1 MTTSNDNKSNNYKK
15 EEIIHGT
22 NVSDPYRYL
31 EDLDLKETREW
42 LKTQEYQ
49 SAEYFSKIEKREDYK
64 FRLQNHF
71 HYTKY
76 YVPERVQSSLYFLK
90 ASEKENQPKLYVKKD
105 RDPMTKVLIDPNK
118 FSDDQTVALS
128 NYFVSKDG
136 KYVAYGRSKQGSDWQ
151 EIRIIDSDTLEEF
164 SEKITRV
171 KFTAIA
177 WDGDSK
183 GFYYTRF
190 PDPSTQA
197 EENEGNYA
205 KVYYHQL
212 GSPQEED
219 RLIYEDSE
227 DKELG
232 FQPLITDDYRFL
244 CLYLRR
250 GTSPKNGFYVMDL
263 DRIEKGF
270 LPVFEEGEAEVRYIS
285 NNGTDFYFLTDLDA
299 GKKRVIQISING
311 TNGALKE
318 IIPEGTA
325 VIQEAR
331 MVHQHFVLTLL
342 RDCCNELVIYNFQGE
357 YQGMIN
363 IPEFSSIIGLSGK
376 RNHREMYIGTTDFL
390 SPATVYKYN
399 FVVDDLTEICRSKV
413 LFDQEEYETRQVFIP
428 SKDGTEIPLFITG
441 KKELSLDQP
450 HKTLLYGYGG
460 FNISLTPQYNPGI
473 LPWLQEGGLYV
484 VANLRGGGE
493 YGDVWHQ
500 GGMLSNKQR
509 VYEDFIA
516 AGEWLVDQGYT
527 SPEKLGIY
535 GRSNG
540 GLLVAASM
548 IQRPDL
554 FGAVISSVPVID
566 MLRYHKFTIGR
577 YWVPEYG
584 TADNP
589 EHFKFLYK
597 YSPLHNVDEKKIY
610 PPILISSAEGD
621 NRVVPAHAM
630 KFAATL
636 QEAAKNHPDASNPVI
651 FRLEKKAGHGH
662 GKPIYKIIE
671 EWADF
676 LSFLHQELTDE

>member
-1 MTTSNDNKSNNYKK
+1 MTTSNDYET
-15 EEIIHGT
+15 EEMIHGKK
-22 NVSDPYRYL
+22 VPDPYRYL
-31 EDLDLKETREW
+31 EDPNRKETREW
-42 LKTQEYQ
+42 LKDQEYQ
-49 SAEYFSKIEKREDYK
+49 SAEYFSKIQKREDYK
-64 FRLQNHF
+64 FQLRNHF
-71 HYTKY
+71 QYTKY

-90 ASEKENQPKLYVKKD
+90 TSENENQPKLYVKKD
-105 RDPMTKVLIDPNK
+105 RDPETKVLIDPNR
-118 FSDDQTVALS
+118 FSEDQTVALS
-128 NYFVSKDG
+128 NYFISKDG
-136 KYVAYGRSKQGSDWQ
+136 RYVAYGRSKQGSDWQ
-151 EIRIIDSDTLEEF
+151 EFRIIDSDTLQEF
-164 SEKITRV
+164 SDRISWV
-171 KFTAIA
+171 KFTTIA

-197 EENEGNYA
+197 PEDEGNHP
-205 KVYYHQL
+205 KVYYHLL
-212 GSPQEED
+212 GTSQEED
-219 RLIYEDSE
+219 PLIYENPK

-244 CLYLRR
+244 CLTLRR

-263 DRIEKGF
+263 EDPAKGF
-270 LPVFEEGEAEVRYIS
+270 RRVFEEGEAEVRYLS
-285 NNGTDFYFLTDLDA
+285 NNGTDFFFLTDLDA
-299 GKKRVIQISING
+299 GKKRVIQVSING
-311 TNGALKE
+311 TNGGIQE
-318 IIPEGTA
+318 IIPEGTG
-325 VIQEAR
+325 VIQDAR

-342 RDCCNELVIYNFQGE
+342 TDCCHEMVTYNIQGE
-357 YQGMIN
+357 YKGTID
-363 IPEFSSIIGLSGK
+363 IPKLSSVIGLSGK

-390 SPATVYKYN
+390 SPTVIYKYS
-399 FVVDDLTEICRSKV
+399 FEVEDLSEICRSKV
-413 LFDQEEYETRQVFIP
+413 LFDPEEYETRQVFIP

-441 KKELSLDQP
+441 RKDLSLDEP

-493 YGDVWHQ
+493 YGDDWHQ
-500 GGMLSNKQR
+500 SGMLSNKQR

-516 AGEWLVDQGYT
+516 AGEWLVNQGYT
-527 SPEKLGIY
+527 APEKLGIY

-589 EHFKFLYK
+589 EHFKFLYQ
-597 YSPLHNVDEKKIY
+597 YSPLHNVEENREY

-636 QEAAKNHPDASNPVI
+636 QQAKEKNPEASHPVI

-662 GKPIYKIIE
+662 GKPTYKIIE

-676 LSFLHQELTDE
+676 LSFLHRELEEKNAED

>member
-1 MTTSNDNKSNNYKK
+1 MTNSNDYVT

-22 NVSDPYRYL
+22 KVSDPYRFL
-31 EDLDLKETREW
+31 ENLDLDDTKMW
-42 LKTQEYQ
+42 LKNQDYQ
-49 SAEYFSKIEKREDYK
+49 SAEYFSQIAERENYK
-64 FRLQNHF
+64 FQLQNHF
-71 HYTKY
+71 QYTHYF
-76 YVPERVQSSLYFLK
+76 VPERVQSSLYFLK
-90 ASEKENQPKLYVKKD
+90 ALENENQPKLYVKKD
-105 RDPMTKVLIDPNK
+105 RDSTTKVLIDPNK

-128 NYFVSKDG
+128 NYFISKDG

-151 EIRIIDSDTLEEF
+151 EIRIIDSDTLEELPDRI
-164 SEKITRV
+164 SWV

-177 WDGDSK
+177 WEGDSN

-190 PDPSTQA
+190 PDPSTQSP
-197 EENEGNYA
+197 EDEGNHA

-212 GSPQEED
+212 GTSQEED
-219 RLIYEDSE
+219 RLIHENPK

-263 DRIEKGF
+263 ERPQKGF
-270 LPVFEEGEAEVRYIS
+270 YQVFEEGEAEVRYIS
-285 NNGTDFYFLTDLDA
+285 NNGTDFYFLTDLEA
-299 GKKRVIQISING
+299 GKKRVIQVSING
-311 TNGALKE
+311 TNGAPKE
-318 IIPEGTA
+318 IIPEGNA

-342 RDCCNELVIYNFQGE
+342 KDCCHELVTYTIGGE
-357 YQGMIN
+357 FKDKID
-363 IPEFSSIIGLSGK
+363 IPEFTSVIGLSGK
-376 RNHREMYIGTTDFL
+376 RNHREMYIGITDFL
-390 SPATVYKYN
+390 SPTVLYKYN
-399 FVVDDLTEICRSKV
+399 FEVEDLTEICRSKV
-413 LFDQEEYETRQVFIP
+413 SFDQEAYETRQVFIP

-441 KKELSLDQP
+441 KKDFSLDQT
-450 HKTLLYGYGG
+450 HQTLLYGYGG

-473 LPWLQEGGLYV
+473 LPWLEQGGLYV

-493 YGDVWHQ
+493 YGDDWHQ

-516 AGEWLVDQGYT
+516 SAQWLVDQGYT
-527 SPEKLGIY
+527 SPKKLGIY

-577 YWVPEYG
+577 YWIPEYG
-584 TADNP
+584 TADNS
-589 EHFKFLYK
+589 EHFPFLYQ
-597 YSPLHNVDEKKIY
+597 YSPLHNVDKNIVY

-636 QEAAKNHPDASNPVI
+636 QEAAKKHPDGSNPVI
-651 FRLEKKAGHGH
+651 LRLEKKAGHGH
-662 GKPIYKIIE
+662 GKPTYKIIE

-676 LSFLHQELTDE
+676 LSFLYQELNYS

>member
-1 MTTSNDNKSNNYKK
+1 MTNSKDYGK
-15 EEIIHGT
+15 EEMIHGT
-22 NVSDPYRYL
+22 KVSDPYRYL
-31 EDLDLKETREW
+31 EDLTLADTKEW
-42 LKTQEYQ
+42 LKNQEYQ
-49 SAEYFSKIEKREDYK
+49 SAEYFSQIQKRADYR
-64 FRLQNHF
+64 FQLQNHF
-71 HYTKY
+71 HYTRY
-76 YVPERVQSSLYFLK
+76 FVPERVQSSIYFLK
-90 ASEKENQPKLYVKKD
+90 ARENDNQPILYVKKD
-105 RDPMTKVLIDPNK
+105 RDPMTKILLDPNT

-128 NYFVSKDG
+128 NYFISKNG

-151 EIRIIDSDTLEEF
+151 EIRIIDSDTLEEY
-164 SEKITRV
+164 SDRISWV

-177 WDGDSK
+177 WDGESK

-190 PDPSTQA
+190 PDPATQA
-197 EENEGNYA
+197 PEDEGNHA

-212 GSPQEED
+212 GTPQDED
-219 RLIYEDSE
+219 RLIYENPK

-244 CLYLRR
+244 CLYLQR

-263 DRIEKGF
+263 ERVEKGF
-270 LPVFEEGEAEVRYIS
+270 YQVFEEGEAEVRYIS
-285 NNGTDFYFLTDLDA
+285 NNGTTFYFLTDLDA
-299 GKKRVIQISING
+299 GRKRVIEVSING
-311 TNGALKE
+311 TNGAPKE
-318 IIPEGTA
+318 LIPEGSA

-342 RDCCNELVIYNFQGE
+342 KDCCHELVMYNIDGE
-357 YQGMIN
+357 YQGIIK
-363 IPEFSSIIGLSGK
+363 IPEFSSVIGLSGK
-376 RNHREMYIGTTDFL
+376 RNQREMYIGTTDFL
-390 SPATVYKYN
+390 TPTVLYKYN
-399 FVVDDLTEICRSKV
+399 FEVQDLTEICRSKV
-413 LFDQEEYETRQVFIP
+413 LFDPLEYETRQVFIP
-428 SKDGTEIPLFITG
+428 SQDGTEIPMFITG
-441 KKELSLDQP
+441 KKGLSLDKP

-473 LPWLQEGGLYV
+473 LPWLDMGGLYV

-493 YGDVWHQ
+493 YGDDWHQ
-500 GGMLSNKQR
+500 GGMLLNKQK

-516 AGEWLVDQGYT
+516 SAQWLVDQGYT

-589 EHFKFLYK
+589 EHFKFLYE
-597 YSPLHNVDEKKIY
+597 YSPLHNVEKNQVY

-636 QEAAKNHPDASNPVI
+636 QQAAKNHPENSNPII

-662 GKPIYKIIE
+662 GKPTYKIIE

-676 LSFLHQELTDE
+676 LSFLDQELRDA